1 MKRDWIPAA
10 LIAGAIVV
18 ATVVLGYLLYTAI
31 SKRERISVT
40 GLAQVD
46 FSSDLIVWQ
55 GRFDRKAAQLD
66 QAYAM
71 IKKDADVIRQY
82 LVQKGV
88 DPREI
93 IFGSVEIQK
102 SYSEVPVG
110 DNLIRQFDGYALSQ
124 SVKIESKNVDH
135 IEAVSR
141 QISELLNMGV
151 ELQSE
156 LPKYYYSKL
165 NALKIGLLA
174 RASADGMLRAKT
186 IAENSGNALGQLFT
200 ADMGTF
206 QITAPN
212 SDEEYTW
219 GGAFNTTSR
228 RKTASITVS
237 MVFLAR

>member
-10 LIAGAIVV
+10 LIAGAIGL
-18 ATVVLGYLLYTAI
+18 ATVVLGYLLYSAI

-71 IKKDADVIRQY
+71 IKKDADMIRQY

-88 DPREI
+88 DSREI

-110 DNLIRQFDGYALSQ
+110 GNLIRQFDGYALSQ

-165 NALKIGLLA
+165 NALKIDLLA

-186 IAENSGNALGQLFT
+186 IAENSGNTLGQRFS
-200 ADMGTF
+200 ADTGTF

>member
-1 MKRDWIPAA
+1 MKRDWIPSV
-10 LIAGAIVV
+10 LIAGAIVL
-18 ATVVLGYLLYTAI
+18 ATVVFGYLLYSAI

-82 LVQKGV
+82 LAQKGV
-88 DPREI
+88 DTREI

-102 SYSEVPVG
+102 SYSEVPAG
-110 DNLIRQFDGYALSQ
+110 DNLIRKFDGYALSQ

-165 NALKIGLLA
+165 NALKIDLLA

-186 IAENSGNALGQLFT
+186 IAENSGNSLGQLFT

>member
-10 LIAGAIVV
+10 LIAGAIVL
-18 ATVVLGYLLYTAI
+18 ATVVLGYLLYSAI

-71 IKKDADVIRQY
+71 IKKDADMIRQY

-88 DPREI
+88 DSREI

-110 DNLIRQFDGYALSQ
+110 GNLIRQFDGYALSQ

-165 NALKIGLLA
+165 NALKIDLLA

-186 IAENSGNALGQLFT
+186 IAENSGNTLGQLFT

>member
-10 LIAGAIVV
+10 LIAGAIGL
-18 ATVVLGYLLYTAI
+18 ATVVLGYLLYSAI

-71 IKKDADVIRQY
+71 IKKDADMIRQY

-88 DPREI
+88 DSREI

-110 DNLIRQFDGYALSQ
+110 GNLIRQFDGYALSQ

-165 NALKIGLLA
+165 NALKIDLLA

-186 IAENSGNALGQLFT
+186 IAENSGNTLGQLFT

>member
-10 LIAGAIVV
+10 LIAGAIGL
-18 ATVVLGYLLYTAI
+18 ATVVLGYLLYSAI

-71 IKKDADVIRQY
+71 IKKDADMIRQY

-88 DPREI
+88 DSREI

-110 DNLIRQFDGYALSQ
+110 GNLIRQFDGYALSQ

-165 NALKIGLLA
+165 NALKIDLLA

-186 IAENSGNALGQLFT
+186 IAENSGNTLGQIFT